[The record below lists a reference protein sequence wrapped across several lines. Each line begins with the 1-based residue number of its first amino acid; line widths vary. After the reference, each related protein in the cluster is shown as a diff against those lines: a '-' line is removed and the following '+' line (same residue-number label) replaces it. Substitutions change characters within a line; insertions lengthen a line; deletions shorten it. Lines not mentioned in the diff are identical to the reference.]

1 MDNLTS
7 KQRYKKVRERSQGL
21 CEVCYSPNITQIHHI
36 IKGSGNRKQ
45 CETVYSLINLCY
57 ECHHGDYGVH
67 GRNGNILDMQL
78 KEKLQRTY
86 EDMGMSEDEVRRWL
100 GGKLYL

>member
-7 KQRYKKVRERSQGL
+7 KQRYKKVGERSQGL
-21 CEVCYSPNITQIHHI
+21 CEICYSPHITQIHHI

-45 CETVYSLINLCY
+45 CESIYSLINLCW
-57 ECHHGDYGVH
+57 ECHHGTNGIH
-67 GRNGNILDMQL
+67 GRNGSKLDLVL
-78 KEKLQRTY
+78 KKKLQRTY
-86 EDMGMSEDEVRRWL
+86 ENTGMSEDEVRRWL

>member
-7 KQRYKKVRERSQGL
+7 KQRYEKVKERSQGL
-21 CEVCYSPNITQIHHI
+21 CEICYSPNITQIHHI

-45 CETVYSLINLCY
+45 CENVYSLINLCW
-57 ECHHGDYGVH
+57 ECHHGTNGIH
-67 GRNGNILDMQL
+67 GKNGSKLDLAL
-78 KEKLQRTY
+78 KKKLQRTY
-86 EDMGMSEDEVRRWL
+86 EGMGMSEDEVRKWL